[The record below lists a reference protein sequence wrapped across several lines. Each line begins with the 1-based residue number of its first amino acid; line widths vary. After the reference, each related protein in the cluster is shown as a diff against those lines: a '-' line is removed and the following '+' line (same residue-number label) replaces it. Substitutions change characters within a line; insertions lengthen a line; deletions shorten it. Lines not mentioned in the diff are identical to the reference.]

1 MSEFDKAENYNM
13 QEKQNNIDHRTRNTR
28 NNQIQNQNFNSPE
41 NYTNTETDHN
51 RNISL

>member
-28 NNQIQNQNFNSPE
+28 NNQNQNFNNHE

-51 RNISL
+51 RN